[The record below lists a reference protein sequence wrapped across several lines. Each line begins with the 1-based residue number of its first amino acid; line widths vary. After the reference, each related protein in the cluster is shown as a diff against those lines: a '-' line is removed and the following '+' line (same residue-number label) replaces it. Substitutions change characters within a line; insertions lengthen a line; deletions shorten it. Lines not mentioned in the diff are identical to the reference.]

1 MSVVLPDLHP
11 VAPEALTRH
20 HIIRVTASEI
30 LAANDVYGFVRAT
43 KHFGGGSWRIRWE
56 AAVAVAPGEPSTG
69 ILHVRPGE
77 AVSCVSRAQWLRLP
91 HRLTSRT
98 VTEGEKR

>member
-11 VAPEALTRH
+11 VAPDALTNR
-20 HIIRVTASEI
+20 HIIRVTASPI

-43 KHFGGGSWRIRWE
+43 KRFGGGSWRIRWE
-56 AAVAVAPGEPSTG
+56 AAVAVAPGEPRTG

-77 AVSCVSRAQWLRLP
+77 VVSCISRAQWLRLP
-91 HRLTSRT
+91 RRLTSST
-98 VTEGEKR
+98 ASEGEKR